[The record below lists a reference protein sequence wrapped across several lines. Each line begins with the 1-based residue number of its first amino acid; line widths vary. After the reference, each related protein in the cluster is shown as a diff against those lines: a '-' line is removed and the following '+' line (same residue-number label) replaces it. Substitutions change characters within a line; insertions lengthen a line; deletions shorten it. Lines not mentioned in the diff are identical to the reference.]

1 MGQGRHIMK
10 CTVKYST
17 FFFNDLTVVE
27 NYLSQFSETAF
38 TRFMDVLRDR
48 IENVKNMPMMY
59 AEYTFAPQY
68 RHIVIDKYVI
78 IYQFHENENVIYMYR
93 LLHGA
98 QNIPDYL

>member
-1 MGQGRHIMK
+1 M
-10 CTVKYST
+10 
-17 FFFNDLTVVE
+17 LAVE

-38 TRFMDVLRDR
+38 TRFKDALLSR

-59 AEYTFAPQY
+59 AEYTFAPQL
-68 RHIVIDKYVI
+68 RHIVIDKYVAV
-78 IYQFHENENVIYMYR
+78 YRFYEESNTVYMYR